1 MACYDPAVMR
11 VAPLVMCL
19 ALLAGPAVGETAGE
33 GDQTAGA
40 AATAVPSGATAVPA
54 PPAAPAA
61 RPISQSA
68 GQAPPLAEFSRSLQ
82 DLAARVS
89 PSVVQIFVTGYA
101 PPDEEDRAASGEPQ
115 LERSSGSG
123 VVVDADGFI
132 VTNAHVVENATRI
145 EVELPF
151 AATGGAPGR
160 SILKRRGRVAPARVV
175 AIDQETDIAV
185 VQVEAHGL
193 PALPFGDSDALRSG
207 QIVLAF
213 GSPLGLESSVTMGV
227 VSAVARQLT
236 PEDPMIYI
244 QTDATINPG
253 NSGGALVDTDG
264 RLVGINTL
272 IYSQS
277 GGSEGIGFAAPSNI
291 VRNVFTQIRKYGRV
305 RRGEIGVSTQTI
317 TPLMAEALG
326 LTFDAGVVLAD
337 VTPGGNAAKAG
348 LQPGDV
354 VLSLDGKPMEN
365 GRQFRINVYTR
376 GIGEQVTLDVRRG
389 PKALTF
395 RVPVAERSDD
405 TADLE
410 ALIGSQQAIKPIG
423 AVVLDLTP
431 AIAELLPQLR
441 RDKGAVV
448 ARVTPD
454 TPYSQQG
461 RLEAADVIY
470 ALNGR
475 PIAGVRDLDA
485 AVAALKPGAAAV
497 LLVERESTLMYIAFR
512 VER

>member
-1 MACYDPAVMR
+1 MRAVRDLSVAVVVLVLFTVPAG
-11 VAPLVMCL
+11 A
-19 ALLAGPAVGETAGE
+19 
-33 GDQTAGA
+33 QTAA
-40 AATAVPSGATAVPA
+40 PARPA
-54 PPAAPAA
+54 PPL
-61 RPISQSA
+61 SD
-68 GQAPPLAEFSRSLQ
+68 LSRSLQ
-82 DLAARVS
+82 DLATKIS

-101 PPDEEDRAASGEPQ
+101 PPDQEDRAATGEPQ

-123 VVVDADGFI
+123 VILDPDGYI

-151 AATGGAPGR
+151 DATGGAPGR
-160 SILKRRGRVAPARVV
+160 SILRRRGRIAGAQIV
-175 AIDQETDIAV
+175 AIDDETDLAV
-185 VQVEAHGL
+185 VKVEASGL
-193 PALPFGDSDALRSG
+193 PALTFGDSDALRSG
-207 QIVLAF
+207 QLVLAF

-253 NSGGALVDTDG
+253 NSGGALVDTEG

-272 IYSQS
+272 IYTQS

-291 VRNVFTQIRKYGRV
+291 VRNVFLQIRKNGRV
-305 RRGEIGVSTQTI
+305 RRGEIGVTTQTI

-337 VTPGGNAAKAG
+337 VAPRSPAAKAG
-348 LQPGDV
+348 LEPGDI

-376 GIGEQVTLDVRRG
+376 GVGELVAVEVRRG
-389 PKALTF
+389 SRTLTV
-395 RVPVAERSDD
+395 RVPVVEREND
-405 TADLE
+405 TARLE
-410 ALIGSQQAIKPIG
+410 ALIGSQQVIRTLG
-423 AVVLDLTP
+423 VVALDLTP
-431 AIAELLPQLR
+431 AIAGMLPEIR

-448 ARVTPD
+448 ARVTPEA
-454 TPYSQQG
+454 PYSQQG
-461 RLEAADVIY
+461 RLQPGDVIY

-475 PIAGVRDLDA
+475 AIGGVEELKTA
-485 AVAALKPGAAAV
+485 SSTLKPGGAAV
-497 LLVERESTLMYIAFR
+497 LLVERQSSLMYLAFR